1 MKKYAYIKDG
11 VVQDLL
17 LFEDD
22 ASIELLQQ
30 VADEYSYD
38 EFVECTEYNIAIG
51 FAYVGS
57 EFYREEGKK
66 ALLLDEF
73 NPDIVNTDPTP
84 PTPEQLAAH
93 REAYPEQY
101 AERPEN

>member
-30 VADEYSYD
+30 VADDYSYD
-38 EFVECTEYNIAIG
+38 EFAECTEYNINIG
-51 FAYVGS
+51 FLYIGS

-73 NPDIVNTDPTP
+73 NPDIVNEVTP

-93 REAYPEQY
+93 QAAFPEQY
-101 AERPEN
+101 NERP

>member
-11 VVQDLL
+11 VVQNLL
-17 LFEDD
+17 AFEDGS
-22 ASIELLQQ
+22 SIELLQQ

-38 EFVECTEYNIAIG
+38 EFVECTEYNINVG
-51 FAYVGS
+51 FLYVGS

-73 NPDIVNTDPTP
+73 NPDLITVRDA
-84 PTPEQLAAH
+84 TPEELAAH
-93 REAYPEQY
+93 QAEFPEQY
-101 AERPEN
+101 GERPEN

>member
-30 VADEYSYD
+30 VADERSYD
-38 EFVECTEYNIAIG
+38 EFVECTEYNINIG
-51 FAYVGS
+51 FTYVGS
-57 EFYREEGKK
+57 EFYRAEGKK

-73 NPDIVNTDPTP
+73 NPDLINTDTTP
-84 PTPEQLAAH
+84 PTPEELAAH
-93 REAYPEQY
+93 QAAYPEQY
-101 AERPEN
+101 GERPEN

>member
-11 VVQDLL
+11 IVQDLL
-17 LFEDD
+17 VFEEN

-30 VADEYSYD
+30 VADTYSYD
-38 EFVECTEYNIAIG
+38 EFVECSEYNINIG
-51 FAYVGS
+51 FLYVGS

-73 NPDIVNTDPTP
+73 NPDIVAVRP
-84 PTPEQLAAH
+84 PTPEELAAH
-93 REAYPEQY
+93 QAAFPEQY
-101 AERPEN
+101 GERP